1 MIFYTIIETVKMY
14 LSDIKGYIVHVFR
27 EIMTGNKNY
36 ETLIP
41 SAVLN

>member
-1 MIFYTIIETVKMY
+1 MTFYTIIKMTKMY
-14 LSDIKGYIVHVFR
+14 LSDIKGYLVHVFR